1 MNINIEVNLHA
12 KGNIFYRV
20 VVFQSSVHNTRMIQ
34 IGQLQL
40 PPMNGFSRFKGNTD
54 LVRISG
60 KKVFL
65 TEIIIL
71 RS

>member
-20 VVFQSSVHNTRMIQ
+20 VVFQSSVHTTRMIQ

-40 PPMNGFSRFKGNTD
+40 LPTNGFSR
-54 LVRISG
+54 
-60 KKVFL
+60 
-65 TEIIIL
+65 
-71 RS
+71 